1 MALLKISG
9 IVHDSIVDGPGL
21 RYSIFTQGCP
31 HHCEG
36 CHNPQTHSY
45 KGGKRIFL
53 RTIKKDLAS
62 NPLLQGV
69 TLSGG
74 DPFVQA
80 KALLPLA
87 KYIKEEGLELACYTG
102 YLFEQLVSGSVPY
115 AKELLSYIDI
125 LIDGKFVLSQ
135 KSLDCKFKGSKNQR
149 TIDVQASLKEGKV
162 VLSKDPRWV

>member
-1 MALLKISG
+1 MARLRISG

-36 CHNPQTHSY
+36 CHNPQTHPL
-45 KGGKRIFL
+45 KGGKKISL
-53 RTIKKDLAS
+53 RKIKKDILS

-80 KALLPLA
+80 KQLLPVA
-87 KYIKEEGLELACYTG
+87 QFIKEHGLELACYTG
-102 YLFEQLVSGSVPY
+102 YLYEILESGQIPY
-115 AKELLSYIDI
+115 AKELLTYIDI

-135 KSLDCKFKGSKNQR
+135 KSMNLKFKGSANQR
-149 TIDVQASLKEGKV
+149 TIDVQSSLKEGKV
-162 VLSKDPRWV
+162 ILSTDPRWI